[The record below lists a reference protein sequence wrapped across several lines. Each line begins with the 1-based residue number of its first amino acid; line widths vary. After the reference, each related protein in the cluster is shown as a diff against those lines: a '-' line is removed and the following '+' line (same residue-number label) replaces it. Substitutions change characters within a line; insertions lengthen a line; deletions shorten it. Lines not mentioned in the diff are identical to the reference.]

1 MARRLLEVAHHREEQ
16 SKQMIANLEADVSK
30 LQKMVEEE
38 EEMNRNEG
46 LSLQELVALKRQ
58 LVLDNE
64 KLTNENQV
72 LSLQLVS
79 LQTELDDI
87 TNDKK
92 RCDQR
97 LIQLSRDLAVCD

>member
-92 RCDQR
+92 RSDQR